1 MKIQFPRFTF
11 VEDAKASIRAI
22 VSVGNDIVSLLQDR
36 LERTPI
42 REVVPMNVSVADR
55 PFIVQHNLNATPTF
69 VSGSGSVNA
78 HIYWTPADKS
88 EWSKSIVKVRYP
100 STGLV
105 TVRIEA

>member
-11 VEDAKASIRAI
+11 IDDVKACLRSI
-22 VSVGNDIVSLLQDR
+22 VSVGNDIVSLLQDKLQR
-36 LERTPI
+36 VAQS
-42 REVVPMNVSVADR
+42 EVVEISVSVSDR
-55 PFIVQHNLNATPTF
+55 PFLVPHNLRSTPKF
-69 VSGSGSVNA
+69 ASGSGSVNA

-88 EWSKSIVKVRYP
+88 EWSQSSVKLRYP